1 MISAEPDVQFRRGR
15 WPRSDS
21 RFAANSIRRRAAV
34 PVGLAGPSTRP
45 VTIHA
50 RSVSAG
56 VRGTMWPRGPQA
68 GPLRSHD
75 QVAGLVAGRLR
86 ALRATLH
93 PDGLTQRRRPK
104 AGGTG
109 ARGRVHRGA
118 GARLEERLRYRQ
130 GRQHHHQRARKGVDA
145 EPDQVGQ
152 WLLRHPVRLGLG
164 GHEEPRGCLDLGA
177 HRQGEGEGSPR
188 RPRAGEDGPSGDVD
202 RRQRDPALTTKILGA
217 GHPDSQLV
225 ATAWASASTF
235 RGSDKRGGA
244 NGARLRLAPQ
254 KNWEVDQPTTLARA
268 LEIYETIQKA
278 FNDAQNAFEGRD
290 RATGDGRR
298 EVDGDARGSHRRVQ
312 LAAAGVRGGLRSGR
326 LEGEFVRDF
335 VAAWNTVMNLDR
347 FDRA

>member
-1 MISAEPDVQFRRGR
+1 M
-15 WPRSDS
+15 
-21 RFAANSIRRRAAV
+21 
-34 PVGLAGPSTRP
+34 
-45 VTIHA
+45 
-50 RSVSAG
+50 
-56 VRGTMWPRGPQA
+56 
-68 GPLRSHD
+68 
-75 QVAGLVAGRLR
+75 
-86 ALRATLH
+86 
-93 PDGLTQRRRPK
+93 
-104 AGGTG
+104 
-109 ARGRVHRGA
+109 
-118 GARLEERLRYRQ
+118 
-130 GRQHHHQRARKGVDA
+130 DA

-290 RATGDGRR
+290 RATGDVKWTATRVDLIVESNSQLRAFAEVYARDDSKENSCATSWRR
-298 EVDGDARGSHRRVQ
+298 GTR
-312 LAAAGVRGGLRSGR
+312 
-326 LEGEFVRDF
+326 
-335 VAAWNTVMNLDR
+335 
-347 FDRA
+347 